1 MYMLC
6 NVHGYVH
13 DCLVFIHI
21 WRPCFCCAYC
31 FLFDKRSLEPGT
43 FYTNHQTIS
52 IWRSQGSF
60 LACHV
65 FHFSSNLLHACIFL
79 KSCRHVCCNIYTE
92 TFWLKNRDALK
103 SKFYGLLCDFPPPLS
118 RANFAF
124 LPGRIIVKKVTVVGE
139 LCISIYSYVVKCKNN
154 WSLTNNYMDI
164 HMYVFFLT
172 NILCIFFSFLS
183 RLK

>member
-65 FHFSSNLLHACIFL
+65 FHFSSNLCMHACMHFFEIL
-79 KSCRHVCCNIYTE
+79 STR
-92 TFWLKNRDALK
+92 
-103 SKFYGLLCDFPPPLS
+103 LLQYIWCIEEQILWTSLRLPTPLARKLRFS
-118 RANFAF
+118 SWEDYSE
-124 LPGRIIVKKVTVVGE
+124 KVTVVGE